1 MDTCNIAFD
10 AHNVTVDNFCQTPGT
25 PNKQG
30 ENENGILISE
40 SLNNLD
46 ALSETLKGSTI
57 NDAGYYTS
65 EKMTQKAILKAIQGY
80 LLTLVTERKE
90 KLWTLETE
98 ICNKHY

>member
-1 MDTCNIAFD
+1 MDTLS
-10 AHNVTVDNFCQTPGT
+10 QTPIT

-30 ENENGILISE
+30 ENENAILISE